1 MGKFTTIKELNSL
14 DLLDWYNTD
23 SQSILSNKSEV
34 FKYECAI
41 HRRSLEQN
49 YDGTNKLKIEVRQ
62 FIEQNLS
69 DTVIMDYQ
77 SLSYYYDP
85 LQSSSTYGYQVT
97 HGYYRFFFES
107 EASQVIFALKFSE
120 YIVTKYRWQSD
131 KLPHNYTENE
141 AWTAEHD
148 GRWR

>member
-1 MGKFTTIKELNSL
+1 MGKFTTIKELKSL

-23 SQSILSNKSEV
+23 GQSISHNKSEV

-41 HRRSLEQN
+41 HRSSLVQN
-49 YDGTNKLKIEVRQ
+49 YEGTNALKIEVRQ
-62 FIEQNLS
+62 FIEQNIS

-85 LQSSSTYGYQVT
+85 SQSSSSYGYQVT

-107 EASQVIFALKFSE
+107 EASQVMFTLKFAE

-131 KLPHNYTENE
+131 KLPHEYTENVV
-141 AWTAEHD
+141 WTAEHE